1 MITRPLNKLWYS
13 VIKVIINYFWKLLR
27 CLLSISKKEMGL
39 CSLSKSPSVCSF
51 QEAQSQSTVT
61 LLLCRTG
68 FLSSPGSA
76 IIPLL
81 PLLRPNI
88 NSNYR
93 RLLATIKPFGE
104 EAAHVWPFNLS
115 LRMDQQTTTQM
126 DQHTT
131 TAYNFLFFYELQ
143 TMNPFLFA
151 GPLDGSL
158 SRRSGLVG
166 STLTQSWTNLERW
179 VFFWELL

>member
-1 MITRPLNKLWYS
+1 MQ
-13 VIKVIINYFWKLLR
+13 
-27 CLLSISKKEMGL
+27 
-39 CSLSKSPSVCSF
+39 SLSKSPSVCSF
-51 QEAQSQSTVT
+51 QESQSQSTVT
-61 LLLCRTG
+61 LLLCKTG

-115 LRMDQQTTTQM
+115 LGMDQQTTTQM
-126 DQHTT
+126 DQQQRMIVW
-131 TAYNFLFFYELQ
+131 FLWIADNESFSICRATRRQ
-143 TMNPFLFA
+143 
-151 GPLDGSL
+151 SL
-158 SRRSGLVG
+158 SEIGFGRIDTYTKLDKLGEVSFLLRASVVVNVKRWCNRIAEISARGQVG
-166 STLTQSWTNLERW
+166 GK
-179 VFFWELL
+179 

>member
-1 MITRPLNKLWYS
+1 MLSALNLQKRNG
-13 VIKVIINYFWKLLR
+13 VVQ
-27 CLLSISKKEMGL
+27 
-39 CSLSKSPSVCSF
+39 SLSKSPSVCSF
-51 QEAQSQSTVT
+51 QESQSQSTVT
-61 LLLCRTG
+61 LLLCKTG

-115 LRMDQQTTTQM
+115 LGMDQQTTAQM

-131 TAYNFLFFYELQ
+131 TAYDFLLW
-143 TMNPFLFA
+143 FA
-151 GPLDGSL
+151 DNESFSICRATRRQSL
-158 SRRSGLVG
+158 SEIGFGRIDTYTKLDKLGEVS
-166 STLTQSWTNLERW
+166 
-179 VFFWELL
+179 

>member
-1 MITRPLNKLWYS
+1 MQ
-13 VIKVIINYFWKLLR
+13 
-27 CLLSISKKEMGL
+27 
-39 CSLSKSPSVCSF
+39 SLSKSPSVCSF
-51 QEAQSQSTVT
+51 QESQSQSTVT
-61 LLLCRTG
+61 LLLCKTG

-115 LRMDQQTTTQM
+115 LGMDQQTTTQM
-126 DQHTT
+126 DQHKT
-131 TAYNFLFFYELQ
+131 TAYDFLIFMNCRQWILFYLQ
-143 TMNPFLFA
+143 GHSTAVSLGDRVWSDRHLHKA
-151 GPLDGSL
+151 GQTWRGEFSFE
-158 SRRSGLVG
+158 S
-166 STLTQSWTNLERW
+166 QCCCKCEKMM
-179 VFFWELL
+179 